1 MKAKTKKKER
11 AETVLLDY
19 NNQREECAERNDT
32 TVKGYQNRAV

>member
-19 NNQREECAERNDT
+19 NNQIEECAKREKRT
-32 TVKGYQNRAV
+32 PR